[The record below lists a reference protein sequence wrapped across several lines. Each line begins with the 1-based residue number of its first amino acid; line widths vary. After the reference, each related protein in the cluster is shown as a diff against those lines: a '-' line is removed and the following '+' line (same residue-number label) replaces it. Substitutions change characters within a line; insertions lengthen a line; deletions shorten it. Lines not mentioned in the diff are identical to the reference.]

1 MRRLHLEARQKTSE
15 AEAGGVQAMV
25 EVIGIL
31 PCLCGK
37 RIMQR
42 KGGLSDNGGTAGMV
56 NCCETNSGF

>member
-1 MRRLHLEARQKTSE
+1 
-15 AEAGGVQAMV
+15 MV